1 MLKNSKTHS
10 IQKPMQRGFLKWL
23 ITILELS
30 SWANYMLV
38 GKQQLQRSYLRLNSR
53 GNKQKIGCWFR
64 SLHFLK

>member
-1 MLKNSKTHS
+1 
-10 IQKPMQRGFLKWL
+10 MQRGFLKWL

-53 GNKQKIGCWFR
+53 GNKQKIGCWFH